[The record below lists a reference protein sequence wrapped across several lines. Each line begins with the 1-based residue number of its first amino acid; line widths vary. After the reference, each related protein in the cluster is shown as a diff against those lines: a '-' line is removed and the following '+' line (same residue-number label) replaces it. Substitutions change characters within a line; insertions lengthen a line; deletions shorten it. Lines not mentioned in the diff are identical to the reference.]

1 MEHGKLYDAVII
13 GGGPVGSHVACQ
25 LAGKGHKVAV
35 LERKRG
41 EGKPVCCTG
50 LVGQECVRAFAIEG
64 DVILRT
70 VNSARLFSPSG
81 NQIRLFREETQACI
95 LDRTAF
101 DAAMTGRAR
110 DKGAEYISE
119 TLVRDMAVD
128 EEKVTIATSRNGE
141 SSEFE
146 TRAAV
151 ITTGFGSR
159 LAERMGLGNFGDF
172 VIGAQAEVK
181 TAGIDEVEAYFGGEI
196 VPGFFG
202 WLVPTSSQ
210 TARVGLLSR
219 RKPRF
224 YLRKLISSLQA
235 QGKIVSAE
243 TEPSCGGIPLETLD
257 KTYSRRLL
265 VVGDAA
271 GQVKPTTGGGI
282 YYGLLCA
289 EIAANTLHQAL
300 QSDDLSARGL
310 EGYERGWKRII
321 GQELKMGCWARK
333 LFERLGD
340 RRIEQIFDIVK
351 SHKIDE
357 ELLQTRNL
365 SFDWHSKTIMM
376 LLGRAV
382 VARVLGMTKAPAGV
396 IED

>member
-1 MEHGKLYDAVII
+1 MVVV

-25 LAGKGHKVAV
+25 LAGRGHKVAV
-35 LERKRG
+35 LERKRRA
-41 EGKPVCCTG
+41 GKPVCCTG
-50 LVGQECVRAFAIEG
+50 IIGQECVKSFAIED

-81 NQIRLFREETQACI
+81 NQLRLFRKETQACV

-101 DAAMTGRAR
+101 DASMAERAR
-110 DKGAEYISE
+110 NKGAEYIPE
-119 TLVRDMAVD
+119 TLVRDMVVD
-128 EEKVTIATSRNGE
+128 EEKVTVMASHNEE
-141 SSEFE
+141 SLSFQ

-151 ITTGFGSR
+151 ITAGFGSSLTR
-159 LAERMGLGNFGDF
+159 RMGMGSFGDF
-172 VIGAQAEVK
+172 VTGAQAEVK
-181 TAGIDEVEAYFGGEI
+181 TTGVDEVEVYFGEEI
-196 VPGFFG
+196 APGFFG
-202 WLVPTSSQ
+202 WLVPTSSR
-210 TARVGLLSR
+210 TARAGLLSR
-219 RKPRF
+219 RKPKL
-224 YLRKLISSLQA
+224 YLGKLLASLLA
-235 QGKIVSAE
+235 QGKIIS
-243 TEPSCGGIPLETLD
+243 TEAGMRCGGIPLKPLD
-257 KTYSRRLL
+257 KTYSQRLL
-265 VVGDAA
+265 AVGDAA

-300 QSDDLSARGL
+300 QCDDLSSKGL
-310 EGYERGWKRII
+310 VGYERGWKRII
-321 GQELKMGCWARK
+321 GQEMKIGYWARK

-340 RRIEQIFDIVK
+340 RRLEQIFNVVK

-357 ELLQTRNL
+357 ELLKTRNL

-382 VARVLGMTKAPAGV
+382 VARVLGITKTPAEA